1 MTSIPTGSQ
10 IAVNLNSEIILM
22 SILSD
27 NLKMDN
33 KTEMKIDVLS
43 HKIQLYVL
51 LVAYSKTHKFW
62 SEIDSK
68 RKAAS
73 IIMGDNTI

>member
-43 HKIQLYVL
+43 HKI
-51 LVAYSKTHKFW
+51 
-62 SEIDSK
+62 
-68 RKAAS
+68 
-73 IIMGDNTI
+73 